1 VAVRFDKAAAR
12 ALEASYQTPEIVHQR
27 ERVLAHLPLG
37 ESTRALDVG
46 CGVGLLTQSIAERIG
61 PGGSVLACD
70 RSGVMVEETQHRCAA
85 FEQVNAFE
93 ASVGAL
99 PLADGSVDCVAITQ
113 VLLYVDDI
121 PTALEDLHRVLAP
134 GGVLV
139 VIETDWRGVVLG
151 TAYPELAE
159 KVFQAWDAAVPN
171 PQLPGRMHGL
181 LVASGFDVESVE
193 AIPVLN
199 RFCDVI
205 DAAELG
211 SIVARCG
218 DEALDDA
225 TDQCRL
231 LCVYPMACI
240 GHHTRCGIGE
250 IPCDC
255 ASISLG
261 DVVGGPADQEKGG
274 SLAVGVARIPCSNV
288 VVGGI
293 QRQLHGGLAAH

>member
-1 VAVRFDKAAAR
+1 MAVRFDKAAAR

-199 RFCDVI
+199 RDWEAANFSVPMLRDSVKLARKRGFLSDSEGETLWSEQQARGDAGEYFFCVNRFLF
-205 DAAELG
+205 AA
-211 SIVARCG
+211 R
-218 DEALDDA
+218 
-225 TDQCRL
+225 
-231 LCVYPMACI
+231 
-240 GHHTRCGIGE
+240 
-250 IPCDC
+250 
-255 ASISLG
+255 
-261 DVVGGPADQEKGG
+261 KGQ
-274 SLAVGVARIPCSNV
+274 P
-288 VVGGI
+288 
-293 QRQLHGGLAAH
+293 